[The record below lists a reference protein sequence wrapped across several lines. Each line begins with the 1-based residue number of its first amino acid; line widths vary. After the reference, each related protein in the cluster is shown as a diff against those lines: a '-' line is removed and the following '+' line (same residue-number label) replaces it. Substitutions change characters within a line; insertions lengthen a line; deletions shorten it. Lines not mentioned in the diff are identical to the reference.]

1 MGIILLGVGVTGVMF
16 YAIFNELFSSN
27 SPQAIYTI
35 ALEKC
40 IKVKRMI
47 LKLKDLNHSIKIIIK
62 FLGLSCSRFL
72 R

>member
-1 MGIILLGVGVTGVMF
+1 MGVILLGVGVTGVMF

-27 SPQAIYTI
+27 SPQAIYTE

-40 IKVKRMI
+40 IKVRKPI
-47 LKLKDLNHSIKIIIK
+47 SNLKDFNNLIQNFH
-62 FLGLSCSRFL
+62 FLGLSCSRLF